1 MQTSIAKFSTRR
13 PARGFSLVE
22 VILALGVMAIAI
34 VSILGL
40 IGTTL
45 SNVRETEDII
55 AGTATIGKMNA
66 IIENTVFWDVAQ
78 KDESVYWWVH
88 ESKAD
93 SPTVFLFYD
102 ENPLDPNG
110 QGGGSPIQR
119 VVRFNVNSA
128 ELNTPSQA
136 YIVNKDDPNVPQ
148 LPVFVTL
155 TDFVQ
160 AVAGGRVT
168 GAVIAMTVSVSP
180 LMKNF
185 PIKGTYGNE
194 ALYYKEPA
202 NGGLF
207 PEAQGMPADPSGG
220 GVLTNIYP
228 EGYFPILVQAFTLP
242 VGNIQTT
249 TDAATLGRQIVD
261 SLTAGNRKFT
271 YTTAKLR

>member
-1 MQTSIAKFSTRR
+1 MQTSITRFSTSRA
-13 PARGFSLVE
+13 ARGFSLVE

-45 SNVRETEDII
+45 SNVRETEDVI

-66 IIENTVFWDVAQ
+66 IIENTVFWDAQ
-78 KDESVYWWVH
+78 SKDESVYWWVH

-102 ENPLDPNG
+102 ENPEDPNG
-110 QGGGSPIQR
+110 SGGSSPVQR
-119 VVRFNVNSA
+119 VVRFNVNA
-128 ELNTPSQA
+128 QELNNPSQA
-136 YIVNKDDPNVPQ
+136 YIINKVDPNVPQ
-148 LPVFVTL
+148 MPVFVTL

-168 GAVIAMTVSVSP
+168 GSVIAMTLSVSP

-185 PIKGTYGNE
+185 PNKGPYGNE
-194 ALYYKEPA
+194 SLYYKEPL

-207 PEAQGMPADPSGG
+207 PEAQGLPADPSGA
-220 GVLTNIYP
+220 GVINNIYP

-242 VGNIQTT
+242 VGNIQAT
-249 TDAATLGRQIVD
+249 TDAASLGRQIVD
-261 SLTAGNRKFT
+261 NLTPGNRKFT

>member
-1 MQTSIAKFSTRR
+1 MQTPTANIPTFRA
-13 PARGFSLVE
+13 ARGFSLVE

-45 SNVRETEDII
+45 SNVRDTEDII
-55 AGTATIGKMNA
+55 AGTATIGKMNS
-66 IIENTVFWDVAQ
+66 ILENAVFWDANT

-102 ENPLDPNG
+102 ENPEDVNAL
-110 QGGGSPIQR
+110 GGSRPNQR
-119 VVRFNVNSA
+119 VVRFNVNSP
-128 ELNTPSQA
+128 ELNDPSQA
-136 YIVNKDDPNVPQ
+136 YVVNQTDPNVPQ
-148 LPVFVTL
+148 LPVFVRL
-155 TDFVQ
+155 TDFVK

-185 PIKGTYGNE
+185 PNRGPYGDE
-194 ALYYKEPA
+194 SHYYKEPA
-202 NGGLF
+202 DGELF
-207 PEAQGMPADPSGG
+207 PEPQGMPADPSGA
-220 GVLTNIYP
+220 GVINNIYP

-242 VGNIQTT
+242 VANIQAT
-249 TDAATLGRQIVD
+249 TDAVALGRQIVD
-261 SLTAGNRKFT
+261 NLNAGNRKFT